1 MKLLQIEK
9 KEEREKG
16 YPCTYKEE
24 KCPQRSEKEVFGST
38 VVQSACFHTMVIHR
52 VLSRIRNSRHQV
64 RPLTG
69 LQLF

>member
-1 MKLLQIEK
+1 MKEMKLLQIGK

-38 VVQSACFHTMVIHR
+38 VVQSACFQILNLLYDSFHPS
-52 VLSRIRNSRHQV
+52 L
-64 RPLTG
+64 L
-69 LQLF
+69 